1 MAEVILNTYKVNTGN
16 PGAFFLQMPP
26 MYAKTYG
33 VTKGQR
39 MYAAMKKDRVTFSAT
54 ENTRNGI
61 PLGTYKVTKSGRY
74 GLKMTLPK
82 LFVNANDIT
91 LQSHMTAILTS
102 DGELAYQKE
111 TK

>member
-1 MAEVILNTYKVNTGN
+1 
-16 PGAFFLQMPP
+16 
-26 MYAKTYG
+26 
-33 VTKGQR
+33 
-39 MYAAMKKDRVTFSAT
+39 
-54 ENTRNGI
+54 
-61 PLGTYKVTKSGRY
+61 
-74 GLKMTLPK
+74 MTLPK